1 MCGQNVRV
9 NEPGNRQTGAAFAHR
24 LRRMSGRDPHEPHR
38 VATPLELLF
47 DLTFV
52 IAFGVAASE
61 FAHMLVSGHIG
72 AGLAGFV
79 FATFAVCWA
88 WINFSWFASAYDTDD
103 WVYRLTT
110 MLQMVGVV
118 VLALGIP
125 PVFSSIAEGRHVNN
139 RVLVAGYVV
148 MRVAMVIQWLRA
160 AKQDRDR
167 QSACLTYAAAIT
179 VAQVGWIAVAIADN
193 SVGITFILIAVM
205 TAIELT
211 GPLLAE
217 KRMGGTPWH
226 AHHIVERN
234 GLLTIIALGEGVVG
248 TVASLSAL
256 VADQGWTVDAVLVAV
271 AGTGLT
277 FGMWW
282 VYFVVPAADLLHA
295 HRERSFGYG
304 YLHILL
310 FGSIVATGAGLH
322 AAAYGSEHRS
332 ELGSVATVMAVAVP
346 VGVYIGAVF
355 GTYLL
360 LVRKWEGFHVRV
372 ALIGLLIVG
381 AAIGLAAAGVS
392 TPVCLLVVMVAPAAI
407 VASFELFGHRH
418 VAESLARNLGSLP
431 GQ

>member
-1 MCGQNVRV
+1 
-9 NEPGNRQTGAAFAHR
+9 
-24 LRRMSGRDPHEPHR
+24 MSGRDPLEPHR
-38 VATPLELLF
+38 VASPLELLF

-61 FAHMLVSGHIG
+61 FARALGSGHVG
-72 AGLAGFV
+72 AGLIGFT

-110 MLQMVGVV
+110 MLQMVGVL

-125 PVFSSIAEGRHVNN
+125 TVFSSIAGGEHVDA
-139 RVLVAGYVV
+139 RVLVGGYVV
-148 MRVAMVIQWLRA
+148 MRVAMVVQWLRA
-160 AKQDRDR
+160 AKQDPDR
-167 QSACLTYAAAIT
+167 QTACLTYAAAIT
-179 VAQVGWIAVAIADN
+179 AAQVGWIVIAIVN
-193 SVGITFILIAVM
+193 TSLGVTFVLFALMIAV
-205 TAIELT
+205 EVT

-234 GLLTIIALGEGVVG
+234 GLLAIIALGEGVVG
-248 TVASLSAL
+248 TVAWLSAV
-256 VADQGWTVDAVLVAV
+256 VAEHGWTTDAVLVVV

-304 YLHILL
+304 YLHVVV

-322 AAAYGSEHRS
+322 AAAEYIEHRS
-332 ELGSVATVMAVAVP
+332 AMHSIGAVVAVAAP
-346 VGVYIGAVF
+346 VGVYIGALY
-355 GTYLL
+355 GIYLL
-360 LVRKWEGFHVRV
+360 LIRAWDGFYASVV
-372 ALIGLLIVG
+372 LIAVFLLGG
-381 AAIGLAAAGVS
+381 AVLLASAGVS
-392 TPVCLLVVMVAPAAI
+392 TPVCLLVITAAPAM
-407 VASFELFGHRH
+407 VVGSFELLGHQRTADV
-418 VAESLARNLGSLP
+418 VARIAGSATRRS
-431 GQ
+431 

>member
-1 MCGQNVRV
+1 M
-9 NEPGNRQTGAAFAHR
+9 A
-24 LRRMSGRDPHEPHR
+24 GRDPHEPHR

-61 FAHMLVSGHIG
+61 FAHALSAGHAG
-72 AGLAGFV
+72 AGLAGFL
-79 FATFAVCWA
+79 FATFSVCWA

-110 MLQMVGVV
+110 MLQMVGVL

-125 PVFSSIAEGRHVNN
+125 QVYASILGGEHVNN
-139 RVLVAGYVV
+139 RALVAGYVV

-160 AKQDRDR
+160 AKQDPGRR
-167 QSACLTYAAAIT
+167 SACLTYACTIT
-179 VAQVGWIAVAIADN
+179 VAQVGWIAVAIA
-193 SVGITFILIAVM
+193 STSLEVTFALVAALVGIEV
-205 TAIELT
+205 T

-217 KRMGGTPWH
+217 KRKGGTPWH

-248 TVASLSAL
+248 TVASLSAV
-256 VADQGWTVDAVLVAV
+256 VAEQGWTVNAVLVAV

-304 YLHILL
+304 YLHIVL

-322 AAAYGSEHRS
+322 AAADYIEHRS
-332 ELGSVATVMAVAVP
+332 AMNSVATVLAVAIP
-346 VGVYIGAVF
+346 VGVYIGTVF
-355 GTYLL
+355 GIYLVLTRAWDGFYASVVLVTMLL
-360 LVRKWEGFHVRV
+360 L
-372 ALIGLLIVG
+372 G
-381 AAIGLAAAGVS
+381 AAVLLASAGVS
-392 TPVCLLVVMVAPAAI
+392 MPVCLLIVMAAPAAV
-407 VASFELFGHRH
+407 VASYELLGHRRT
-418 VAESLARNLGSLP
+418 AEALANND
-431 GQ
+431 

>member
-1 MCGQNVRV
+1 
-9 NEPGNRQTGAAFAHR
+9 
-24 LRRMSGRDPHEPHR
+24 MSGRDPHEPHR

-52 IAFGVAASE
+52 VAFGVAATE
-61 FAHMLVSGHIG
+61 VAHAQVSGHIG

-79 FATFAVCWA
+79 FATFSISWA

-110 MLQMVGVV
+110 MLQMVGVL

-125 PVFSSIAEGRHVNN
+125 QVFSSIAGGQHVND

-160 AKQDRDR
+160 AKQDPGRR
-167 QSACLTYAAAIT
+167 SACLAYATAIT
-179 VAQVGWIAVAIADN
+179 VAQVGWVAVAIADY
-193 SVGITFILIAVM
+193 SETVTFILIGVM
-205 TAIELT
+205 IAIELT

-248 TVASLSAL
+248 TVASLSAV
-256 VADQGWTVDAVLVAV
+256 VADQGWTTDAVLVAV

-282 VYFVVPAADLLHA
+282 VYFVVPAADLLDA
-295 HRERSFGYG
+295 HRDRSFGYG
-304 YLHILL
+304 YSHILL

-322 AAAYGSEHRS
+322 AAAYYIQHRS
-332 ELGSVATVMAVAVP
+332 ELGSVATVVAVAAP
-346 VGVYIGAVF
+346 VGAYILVVF

-360 LVRKWEGFHVRV
+360 LVRTLDAFYALDV
-372 ALIGLLIVG
+372 LIGLLVLG
-381 AAIGLAAAGVS
+381 AAVGIAAVGVS
-392 TPVCLLVVMVAPAAI
+392 TTVCLLVVMAAPAAI
-407 VASFELFGHRH
+407 VASFELFGHRR
-418 VAESLARNLGSLP
+418 LADVLKQALRR
-431 GQ
+431 

>member
-1 MCGQNVRV
+1 
-9 NEPGNRQTGAAFAHR
+9 
-24 LRRMSGRDPHEPHR
+24 MSGRDPHEPHR

-52 IAFGVAASE
+52 IAFGVAASQ
-61 FAHMLVSGHIG
+61 FAHMLTTGHIG
-72 AGLAGFV
+72 AGLAGFS
-79 FATFAVCWA
+79 FATFAVSWA

-110 MLQMVGVV
+110 MLQMVGVL
-118 VLALGIP
+118 VLTLGIP
-125 PVFSSIAEGRHVNN
+125 QVFSSIADGRHVNN
-139 RVLVAGYVV
+139 RALVAGYVV
-148 MRVAMVIQWLRA
+148 MRIAMVIQWLRA
-160 AKQDRDR
+160 AKQDPDR
-167 QSACLTYAAAIT
+167 RSGCLTYASAIT
-179 VAQVGWIAVAIADN
+179 VAQVGWIGVAIANN
-193 SVGITFILIAVM
+193 SVGVSFMLFAVM
-205 TAIELT
+205 MAIELT

-234 GLLTIIALGEGVVG
+234 ALLTIIALGEGVVG
-248 TVASLSAL
+248 TVASLSAV
-256 VADQGWTVDAVLVAV
+256 VAEQGWTTDAVLVAV

-304 YLHILL
+304 YLHIVL

-322 AAAYGSEHRS
+322 AAADYIEHRS

-346 VGVYIGAVF
+346 VGVYVCTVF

-360 LVRKWEGFHVRV
+360 LVRTWDEFYAVDV
-372 ALIGLLIVG
+372 LVCLLVL
-381 AAIGLAAAGVS
+381 AAAVGLAAAGIS
-392 TPVCLLVVMVAPAAI
+392 TTVCLLVVMAAPAAV
-407 VASFELFGHRH
+407 VASFELFGHQH
-418 VAESLARNLGSLP
+418 LADVLEQACR
-431 GQ
+431 

>member
-1 MCGQNVRV
+1 
-9 NEPGNRQTGAAFAHR
+9 
-24 LRRMSGRDPHEPHR
+24 MSGRDPHQPHR

-61 FAHMLVSGHIG
+61 FAHTLVTGHLG
-72 AGLAGFV
+72 AGLAGFS
-79 FATFAVCWA
+79 FATFSISWA

-110 MLQMVGVV
+110 MLQMVGVL

-125 PVFSSIAEGRHVNN
+125 QVFSSIAGGKHVDN

-148 MRVAMVIQWLRA
+148 MRIAMVIQWLRA
-160 AKQDRDR
+160 AKQDPDR
-167 QSACLTYAAAIT
+167 RSACLAYATAIT

-193 SVGITFILIAVM
+193 SERVTFILIALM
-205 TAIELT
+205 IAIELT

-248 TVASLSAL
+248 TVASLSAV
-256 VADQGWTVDAVLVAV
+256 VAEQGWTTDAVLVAV

-295 HRERSFGYG
+295 HRDRSFGYG
-304 YLHILL
+304 YSHILL

-322 AAAYGSEHRS
+322 AAAYYIQHRS
-332 ELGSVATVMAVAVP
+332 ELGSVATVVTVAVP
-346 VGVYIGAVF
+346 VGVYIAVVF

-360 LVRKWEGFHVRV
+360 LVRTWDAFYALDV
-372 ALIGLLIVG
+372 LIGLLVLSL
-381 AAIGLAAAGVS
+381 AVGLAAAGTS
-392 TPVCLLVVMVAPAAI
+392 TTVCLLVVMAAPAAI
-407 VASFELFGHRH
+407 VASFELFGHRQLADVMARH
-418 VAESLARNLGSLP
+418 VGRS
-431 GQ
+431 